1 MNNPMSVGQLDM
13 CLAAVHDELARLQ
26 SGGHS
31 ERPSVRAKIK
41 ACLERITEI
50 RAELDSRKT
59 GVLAGGQPLT
69 GC

>member
-1 MNNPMSVGQLDM
+1 MNKSLSVGQLDM

-41 ACLERITEI
+41 ACLERIIEVSNELEA
-50 RAELDSRKT
+50 RKAAKRGKGAE
-59 GVLAGGQPLT
+59 
-69 GC
+69 